1 MRRGDRSP
9 YLWEMSDEAASED
22 QEAANAPGSSSA
34 VSTDFLASRMK
45 CLYLSY
51 PLQRAASNAESDHHK
66 EWQGVNFT
74 YLGLKLIDCV
84 IAKMAPGSTCGA
96 TRADVVQQLSESVLA
111 FRSDAD
117 DEMIGKIADFLIE
130 NLIGRDEFHQFQVVA
145 NNESGL
151 TCEPFRVRLIRRTW
165 SEELN
170 APVYTA
176 EPQAIQLVLSMLDT
190 PTMDAQKANMVILQE
205 HVKRGRLGAAL
216 ESAQRDAL
224 LTQRFEAEIIGIIRA
239 VQRDIGSIDYN
250 AAVKPKLDEAHDHA
264 KRVGMERDRIIRDLA
279 DQQQRHLDREES
291 VPLEATQLKQRL
303 EELQSHHIRLTTTI
317 LRAGDS
323 FLAEQNIQRFRV
335 LAGIVVVN
343 LAEKAL
349 YPALGLPLD
358 ALNSAWCEF
367 AEPCL
372 GPQIQRL
379 VDHGLIIDKLI
390 VDRAVEEVVE
400 DEDAELANVEAVVR
414 ELSPEL
420 ENRFR
425 RILLDSVDGREGTRL
440 SLLLDAGRK
449 HQLSRNQIYLF
460 ALTMLRGLNGL
471 GMRDYYVE
479 NDGVEL
485 NDLDL
490 TGDDLIVYR
499 TDRDRGASSEI
510 AASGNRG

>member
-1 MRRGDRSP
+1 
-9 YLWEMSDEAASED
+9 MSDEAASAE
-22 QEAANAPGSSSA
+22 QEAAKAPHSSSA

-66 EWQGVNFT
+66 EWQGINFT

-84 IAKMAPGSTCGA
+84 IAKMAPGSTRGA

-111 FRSDAD
+111 FRRDAD
-117 DEMIGKIADFLIE
+117 EEMIGKIIDFLIE
-130 NLIGRDEFHQFQVVA
+130 NLIGKDEFHQFQVVA
-145 NNESGL
+145 DCEAGL
-151 TCEPFRVRLIRRTW
+151 TSEPFRVRLIRRTW
-165 SEELN
+165 SEDLN

-224 LTQRFEAEIIGIIRA
+224 LTQRFEAEITGIIRA
-239 VQRDIGSIDYN
+239 VQRDIGIIDYN
-250 AAVKPKLDEAHDHA
+250 AGVKPKLDEAHDHA
-264 KRVGMERDRIIRDLA
+264 KRVGVERDRIICDLA
-279 DQQQRHLDREES
+279 DQQQRHLDREEA
-291 VPLEATQLKQRL
+291 VPLEATQLKQQL
-303 EELQSHHIRLTTTI
+303 EELQSYHIRLTATI

-343 LAEKAL
+343 LAERAL
-349 YPALGLPLD
+349 YPALGLPCD
-358 ALNSAWCEF
+358 VLNTAWCEF

-390 VDRAVEEVVE
+390 VDRGLEGTIE
-400 DEDAELANVEAVVR
+400 DDNEELADVEAVER

-425 RILLDSVDGREGTRL
+425 RILLDSVDAREGTRL
-440 SLLLDAGRK
+440 SQLLGIGRE
-449 HQLSRNQIYLF
+449 HQLSRKQLYLF

-471 GMRDYYVE
+471 CMREYHVE

-485 NDLDL
+485 NDLEL

-499 TDRDRGASSEI
+499 SHRGAD
-510 AASGNRG
+510 ASPENALPENGGLRHARSN